1 MGRRFA
7 IRIMM
12 PIIIVDDAS
21 EDATLAS
28 RVLNQCKILNP
39 VRIFKSG
46 QGCIDYFEKTGSRA
60 AGTLPCLLFLDLAMS
75 PMSGVEVLRQ
85 LRDVPNAK
93 DSLLVMLSG
102 VTDYKIIH
110 EGYQLGATTF
120 LFKPLRAEDVL
131 RMIKAMRGLTVTTT
145 GTSYILSPRR
155 PGEEGRLSPNEPIQN
170 RSFPE

>member
-1 MGRRFA
+1 
-7 IRIMM
+7 MM

-46 QGCIDYFEKTGSRA
+46 QECIDYFEKIGSRS
-60 AGTLPCLLFLDLAMS
+60 AGTLPCLLLLDLAMS
-75 PMSGVEVLRQ
+75 PMGGVDVLRH
-85 LRDVPNAK
+85 LRNSENAK
-93 DSLLVMLSG
+93 DSVLVMLSG

-131 RMIKAMRGLTVTTT
+131 RMIKAMRGLTVTTV
-145 GTSYILSPRR
+145 GAGYILSPRG
-155 PGEEGRLSPNEPIQN
+155 PGEASGLMPNEPIQN
-170 RSFPE
+170 RSFLE